1 MPPAGGVS
9 MSTARR
15 PPSRTRLV
23 LRRIMR
29 SQKFLLPGN
38 YHLPLRLRPW
48 FIVFTLV
55 DMVFLALLGFT
66 NVVHHVPVND
76 KVLHFACLGLATGLV
91 YFIFDV
97 EEDARRIWIWRNA
110 GLLITAFLCFVLGG
124 IVSEFVQA
132 LLPYKTFQV
141 GDIAANL
148 LGSSVG
154 LWLSWNLERYYRHR
168 REISRL
174 YQPLDVMDDQTDEEG
189 DDTLPSFYTRLQ
201 PQAIR
206 SPDMERSRLANVW
219 DEREEIF
226 HLEDDEDEV
235 ETPKAA
241 THTVPGR
248 T

>member
-1 MPPAGGVS
+1 M
-9 MSTARR
+9 
-15 PPSRTRLV
+15 PSRTRLV

-29 SQKFLLPGN
+29 SQKFVLPGS
-38 YHLPLRLRPW
+38 YYLPLRLRPW
-48 FIVFTLV
+48 FIIFTMV
-55 DMVFLALLGFT
+55 DMVLLALLGFT
-66 NVVHHVPVND
+66 NVVHNVPVND
-76 KVLHFACLGLATGLV
+76 KVLHFAGLGLATGLV

-110 GLLITAFLCFVLGG
+110 GLLITGFLCFVLGG

-132 LLPYKTFQV
+132 LLPYKTFQL

-148 LGSSVG
+148 LGSSLG

-174 YQPLDVMDDQTDEEG
+174 YQPLDNMEEPTDDEG
-189 DDTLPSFYTRLQ
+189 DDTLPSFYTHQQ
-201 PQAIR
+201 PQAIHA
-206 SPDMERSRLANVW
+206 PDVAVERSRLADVW

-241 THTVPGR
+241 THTTPGR